1 MKAEYANIFIQS
13 AVHVFKKELGITLTR
28 QSLVR
33 KDAPLPGLPICIVL
47 GITGFVRG
55 QIVYAIDSSFA
66 QDITHAM
73 VPNKLP
79 TELKKY
85 VNSAVGEIG
94 NMITGQASIALA
106 GQDKIIQLTP
116 PAVFTG
122 AEIWFDFLQTPTVAL
137 RLLSEMGVL
146 EINVALVEEDRTW
159 QRD

>member
-1 MKAEYANIFIQS
+1 MKAEYANIFIKS
-13 AVHVFKKELGITLTR
+13 ATHVFKQELGITLSR

-33 KDAPLPGLPICIVL
+33 KEAPIPGLPVCIVL
-47 GITGFVRG
+47 GITGSIRG
-55 QIVYAIDSSFA
+55 QVVYSIDHSFA

-79 TELKKY
+79 RELRKY

-94 NMITGQASIALA
+94 NMVTGQASIALA
-106 GQDKIIQLTP
+106 GKDRIIQLTP

-122 AEIWFDFLQTPTVAL
+122 TGIWFDFLTVPTISL

-146 EINVALVEEDRTW
+146 EINIAMVDEG
-159 QRD
+159 